1 MSRPDASTPDV
12 LKRADISHLAMGA
25 ALLGSGGG
33 GAPGVFVS
41 ILERRLE
48 DREVRLFSAEELA
61 GATTVPV
68 GMVGGTSVLVEKLP
82 AGDEFSRAVEAVCRW
97 SETKAQSVMGIEI
110 GGMNALTGLYAAI
123 DLGLPYLDADLMGRA
138 LPRMDQLTW
147 AVAGL
152 PVSPMA
158 LCQAS
163 GQTLLIDHSSPEE
176 LERAVRTFVAML
188 GGWAAAAAR
197 PTEARTAAASA
208 NVGGVARALALGRA
222 HATLPAKPARAQ
234 VADAFGGTV
243 LGAGRIRQVDRR
255 SHSTGFGSGRF
266 TLVDERDGTV
276 LRVEAENELLLA
288 LADGEVVAT
297 CPDILCVLQ
306 ARTAQPLAAEQV
318 QVGDDVIL
326 LTLSGPK
333 WWMDPARIHLVAP
346 RAFGLD
352 CEPVVGA
359 MP

>member
-1 MSRPDASTPDV
+1 MSDADARRPRV
-12 LKRADISHLAMGA
+12 LRREDIGHLAVGA

-33 GAPGVFVS
+33 GAPDVLVS
-41 ILERRLE
+41 LLERRLAG
-48 DREVRLFSAEELA
+48 REVNLFTAEELD

-82 AGDEFSRAVEAVCRW
+82 GGGEFGRAVEAVCRW
-97 SETKAQSVMGIEI
+97 SGTSADSIMGIEI

-138 LPRMDQLTW
+138 LPRMDQFTW
-147 AVAGL
+147 AATSL

-158 LCQAS
+158 LCQAT
-163 GQTLLIDHSSPEE
+163 GQTLVIDHSSPAE
-176 LERAVRTFVAML
+176 LERAVRTFVAVL
-188 GGWAAAAAR
+188 GGWAAAAVR
-197 PTEARTAAASA
+197 PTEARTAAGSA
-208 NVGGVARALALGRA
+208 NVGGVARALSLGRA
-222 HATLPAKPARAQ
+222 HAALPAKPSRGQ
-234 VADAFGGTV
+234 VADALGARV

-255 SHSTGFGSGRF
+255 SHSIGFGRGRF
-266 TLVDERDGTV
+266 TLVDESDGTV

-326 LTLSGPK
+326 VVLHGPE
-333 WWMDPARIHLVAP
+333 WWMDPSRIHVVAP

-352 CEPVVGA
+352 CDPVVGGA
-359 MP
+359 P